1 MTASPAIDALLLSAG
16 SSAHASASPA
26 ALLEAEKIRAAQAGD
41 MRAFEWIVHQH
52 EERLF
57 TFCCR
62 WLRCV
67 QDAREVCQDTF
78 VRAWQA
84 LPEFEGRAR
93 LSTWL
98 YQIALNLCRDRA
110 KARSTR
116 QRDATV
122 TLDAIDTPPPCPQ
135 HAPDMS
141 AELQSEL
148 RKLHRGLALLPEN
161 LRLPLVLTA
170 LEGLSQE
177 ECAQVLRTSVRGVEG
192 RVYRARQMLL
202 QWWAKE

>member
-1 MTASPAIDALLLSAG
+1 MTALPANIDLPLPF
-16 SSAHASASPA
+16 SSAADQCAEP
-26 ALLEAEKIRAAQAGD
+26 LEQTNIRAAQAGD
-41 MRAFEWIVHQH
+41 VAAFEWIVRQH

-57 TFCCR
+57 GFCYR

-67 QDAREVCQDTF
+67 EDAREVCQDAF

-110 KARSTR
+110 KTRATR
-116 QRDATV
+116 QRDNTV
-122 TLDAIDTPPPCPQ
+122 ALEEITQPPLCPQ
-135 HAPDMS
+135 HAPDES
-141 AELQSEL
+141 AEWRSEMQ
-148 RKLHRGLALLPEN
+148 KLYRGLAVLPEK
-161 LRLPLVLTA
+161 LRVVLMLTA
-170 LEGLSQE
+170 MEGLSHE
-177 ECAQVLRTSVRGVEG
+177 ECAQVLNCSVRGIEG

-202 QWWAKE
+202 EWWDEEK